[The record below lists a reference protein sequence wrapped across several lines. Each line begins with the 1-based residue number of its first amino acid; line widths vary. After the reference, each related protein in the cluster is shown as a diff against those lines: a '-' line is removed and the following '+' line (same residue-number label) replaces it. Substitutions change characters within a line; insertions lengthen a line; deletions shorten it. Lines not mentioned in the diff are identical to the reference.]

1 MAANQSRVNP
11 KPAGPGD
18 DEDAG
23 AAPEALP
30 RSLLVLG
37 AAVSLGVVMST
48 LDTTIVSVGLRSMGE
63 ELAAPL
69 STVQWVTTSYLL
81 AFSMVIPLVGWG
93 VSRFGARRM
102 WLSSLTVFVVGSALC
117 GLARSA
123 ETLIAFRALQGLGG
137 GMLLPLSQT
146 ILARAAGPKLMG
158 RVMGMAAVPG
168 MLSPVFGPLLGG
180 LIVDHLDWSWLFYVN
195 LPLGAVALGLAAKL
209 LPRGEPTTRAP
220 LDVLSVLLLSP
231 GLAVLTLGFLDA
243 GGPSGFSSTRAEAE
257 LAVGALMLGAFVL
270 HALRRRNTAPLVDLR
285 LLRHRAVAAS
295 AATSFLLGA
304 SLFGALFLFPLYQQ
318 LLRGQDA
325 MAAGL
330 LLAPQ
335 GLGAVLIAPRAGRLT
350 DRYGAGKVV
359 PVGMVLALLGTLPYA
374 FVESDTSEVWLGG
387 VLLVRGLG
395 LGATFVPTL
404 VAAYH
409 GLDRA
414 QFPNATSIVN
424 ISQRVGGSIGT
435 ALLSLVLQR
444 SYQQQA
450 GPDAVVTE
458 VQAGTHAAEQ
468 LVPAFGS
475 AFWWTLGFSALA
487 LLPALALPRRPAAGT
502 APHH

>member
-1 MAANQSRVNP
+1 MATNQSHVNP
-11 KPAGPGD
+11 KSAGPGD
-18 DEDAG
+18 G
-23 AAPEALP
+23 AAARPEALP

-48 LDTTIVSVGLRSMGE
+48 LDTTIVSVGLRAMGE

-102 WLSSLTVFVVGSALC
+102 WLSSLTVFVIGSALC
-117 GLARSA
+117 GLAWSA
-123 ETLIAFRALQGLGG
+123 GSLIAFRALQGLGG

-158 RVMGMAAVPG
+158 RVMGLAAVPG

-209 LPRGEPTTRAP
+209 LPRDETTTRAP

-243 GGPSGFSSTRAEAE
+243 GGPAGFSSTRARAE
-257 LAVGALMLGAFVL
+257 LVLGLLMFGAFVL
-270 HALRRRNTAPLVDLR
+270 HALRRRTAPLVDLR
-285 LLRHRAVAAS
+285 LFRRGAVAAS

-325 MAAGL
+325 MTAGL

-335 GLGAVLIAPRAGRLT
+335 GLGAVLVAPYAGRLT

-374 FVESDTSEVWLGG
+374 FVEADTSEAWLAG

-395 LGATFVPTL
+395 LGATFMPTL

-409 GLDRA
+409 GLD
-414 QFPNATSIVN
+414 QTQIPGATSIVN
-424 ISQRVGGSIGT
+424 ISQRVGGSVGT

-444 SYQQQA
+444 SYQQHA

-487 LLPALALPRRPAAGT
+487 LLPALALPRRPAET
-502 APHH
+502 ASHH